1 MEYITDKFDE
11 YKNKINNYVSNYT
24 NSNSED
30 KNKFAKNISELPK
43 QIGDNI
49 NLNNPYITYFTYS
62 IIVTLIIV
70 TFVLIFNVGS
80 SDQPADTGI
89 QSEQET
95 VKNVFIVLFVIF
107 LFFTLCITLVPKF
120 KDLKTFLFQI
130 KNVVFVILYVLF
142 LILFF
147 RLLPSDIL
155 NEYSSIILPI
165 TILIAATLFYFS
177 LKTDYINK
185 FNVNYERIKVLIL
198 FFCLI
203 ILFVVYYYSNPG
215 GYVTEYFG
223 YSSLLVIIFSVFAF
237 LYLIVLISLPESIAS
252 PNVSNL
258 LSNFSKTS
266 IISTVSFLAFIIAI
280 TITLSVHNSNTN
292 LTNNKDIF
300 YFVIFLTLIICSLWS
315 ILLISNLFPEIANKN
330 IIVSKISSFKKI
342 LLTLFGVVM
351 VGLIIAWIVYD
362 ANNNSSTSNI
372 TGIVLSV
379 ILLLIVLFIMYKF
392 ISVKLPYGNYK
403 KNSFLNLLYNIIFY
417 IPCLF
422 IDAYKYTY
430 DLLTNN
436 KTAAPKNEIIA
447 LFVIILSLI
456 SYLILPN
463 ILKKMYLQGGN
474 TLIDYPI
481 YIDKL
486 TTIGTYETLNK
497 SSQYDYNYGISFW
510 VFLDSMDALAN
521 NNYMSIL
528 NYGDTPNIQYNYSNN
543 TLLITMKQKD
553 VDKNTSSN
561 KMVDFDDKGNKII
574 YKTNKI
580 LLQKWNNII
589 INYVGGTLDI
599 FLNGE
604 LIKSAIE
611 VAPYYTLDNLTVGEN
626 NGISGGMCN
635 LIYFNKSLSASRIYY
650 LYNMV
655 KYSNPP
661 VIGN

>member
-11 YKNKINNYVSNYT
+11 YKNKINTYVSNYT

-43 QIGDNI
+43 QIENNI

-70 TFVLIFNVGS
+70 TFVLIFNVES
-80 SDQPADTGI
+80 SSQPADTGI

-147 RLLPSDIL
+147 RLLPSDML

-177 LKTDYINK
+177 LKTDYINN

-198 FFCLI
+198 LFCLI

-280 TITLSVHNSNTN
+280 TITLSVNNSNTN

-362 ANNNSSTSNI
+362 ANNNSSTSGI
-372 TGIVLSV
+372 TNIVLSV
-379 ILLLIVLFIMYKF
+379 ILLLIVLLMIYKF
-392 ISVKLPYGNYK
+392 ITIKLPYGNYK

-422 IDAYKYTY
+422 IDTYKYLY
-430 DLLTNN
+430 DSLTGN
-436 KTAAPKNEIIA
+436 KNTATKVEILTLII
-447 LFVIILSLI
+447 IILSLI
-456 SYLILPN
+456 CYILFP
-463 ILKKMYLQGGN
+463 ILFKKIYLQGGN

-486 TTIGTYETLNK
+486 TTLGTYETLNK

-528 NYGDTPNIQYNYSNN
+528 NYGDIPNIQYNYSNN

-635 LIYFNKSLSASRIYY
+635 LIYFNKSLSASSIYY